1 MARLLDMV
9 LPEDFVPDMED
20 VLPFKQR
27 LQEEL
32 FQPLTVAHMNG
43 FLRELSEK
51 KKRFMCKYL
60 KIPIRIHPKR
70 VFPEAVFFKHI
81 SPSLQEQE
89 GKQKLLYAILLTV
102 FDVYEDTD
110 ESPEALLSSEENKVK
125 THGFWH
131 YYWALR
137 LYPERNEQVEKRLGE
152 LVANP
157 LVQSHP
163 SLKDSTSMAITDQD
177 KIMADQDNQLIALKR
192 KLERE
197 SGFRQ
202 QAEQELN
209 RLRKKLQHQEKLAS
223 QFSAENEKFKELVA
237 KVKQAEQDKQLALEK
252 KRLHIRNIQEEKSRL
267 LSQTRSLE
275 GELARL
281 REQAAAAERDLKQS
295 KLRLAIERNRPDH
308 PTELAGRLVKA
319 LYAESEQLCHG
330 FHNNGREGITQ
341 RKEIRELFDLIDLLE
356 QYQRGEDEITIER
369 PKAPA
374 VIHTPK
380 TEVQE
385 NITGVNGT
393 FNRRDHGGYIV
404 LENGEAFNITESMV
418 YHHNL
423 EHEAEVKCTPYHEN
437 GAKLYRIE
445 LLLQGDDAF
454 APIHQFDGYVGLG
467 EHYTWY
473 CVDINNSENRYPL
486 HEKDVQIRQP
496 VDGDPCLFNV
506 ALGGHIARL
515 SRLYRETPDETEEVE
530 KTNHR
535 LKPALP
541 KTKTK
546 PEPFLSRCRIAIVG
560 GQQKWFETVV
570 SETGAELIHENGDH
584 PERIHADLRRA
595 NALFLLLTA
604 TSHRATWSCIEIAK
618 QQSIPHFV
626 IQGSK
631 SNLRSLL
638 WEHRETILRRQ

>member
-1 MARLLDMV
+1 M
-9 LPEDFVPDMED
+9 
-20 VLPFKQR
+20 
-27 LQEEL
+27 
-32 FQPLTVAHMNG
+32 
-43 FLRELSEK
+43 
-51 KKRFMCKYL
+51 
-60 KIPIRIHPKR
+60 
-70 VFPEAVFFKHI
+70 
-81 SPSLQEQE
+81 
-89 GKQKLLYAILLTV
+89 
-102 FDVYEDTD
+102 
-110 ESPEALLSSEENKVK
+110 SSEEKKVK
-125 THGFWH
+125 TYGFWH

-152 LVANP
+152 LALNP
-157 LVQSHP
+157 LVQSHH
-163 SLKDSTSMAITDQD
+163 SVRDSTSMATTDQD
-177 KIMADQDNQLIALKR
+177 KIMSDQDKQLLALKR

-223 QFSAENEKFKELVA
+223 QFSAENNKLKELVTE
-237 KVKQAEQDKQLALEK
+237 VKQAEQDKQRALEE
-252 KRLHIRNIQEEKSRL
+252 KRLHIRNFQEERSRL

-295 KLRLAIERNRPDH
+295 KLRLAIERNKPEH
-308 PTELAGRLVKA
+308 PAELAKRLVKA

-330 FHNNGREGITQ
+330 FYNNGREGITQ
-341 RKEIRELFDLIDLLE
+341 RKEIRALFDLIDLLE
-356 QYQRGEDEITIER
+356 QYQQGEDEITTER

-385 NITGVNGT
+385 NKTGVNGS

-404 LENGEAFNITESMV
+404 LENGETFNITESMV

-423 EHEAEVKCTPYHEN
+423 EHEAEVQCTPYQEN
-437 GAKLYRIE
+437 GVSLYRIE
-445 LLLQGDDAF
+445 LLLQGDDTF
-454 APIHQFDGYVGLG
+454 APIHQFDGYVELG

-486 HEKDVQIRQP
+486 HEKDVQIQQP

-515 SRLYRETPDETEEVE
+515 SRLYREIPDETEKEE
-530 KTNHR
+530 KTKHR
-535 LKPALP
+535 IKPSALP
-541 KTKTK
+541 KTQTK
-546 PEPFLSRCRIAIVG
+546 PEPFLSGCRIAIVG

-584 PERIHADLRRA
+584 PERTHADLRRA

-618 QQSIPHFV
+618 QQRIPHFV